1 MRDHR
6 DEFRVRTMCHVL
18 RLHPSGFYAWLKRPV
33 SDRAKEDQRLLTQ
46 IRTCYVASGGTYGS
60 PWIHRDLQDSGETCS
75 VHRVARLMRQNRLR
89 AQIGYKRRYIAG
101 GKLAKV
107 APNRLN
113 RVFEASSPNQ
123 AWVCDITYIRT
134 HEGFLYLA
142 VVVDLFSRRVV
153 GWSMQNTMSRDLVL
167 QALLSAVWR
176 RRPASSVLVH
186 SDQGSQYGSRD
197 YLDFL
202 KEHGLEPS
210 MSRRGNCL
218 DNAVAESFFATLKK
232 LRIRNRVYD
241 TRDEARADV
250 FDFIEMFYNS
260 TKRHSH
266 VGGMSPIQF
275 EADYFLR
282 LQSV

>member
-1 MRDHR
+1 MKDHQ
-6 DEFRVRTMCHVL
+6 DEFRVRTMCRVL
-18 RLHPSGFYAWLKRPV
+18 RVHPSGFYAWLKQPT
-33 SDRAKEDQRLLTQ
+33 SQRAKEDERLLQQ
-46 IRTCYVASGGTYGS
+46 IRASFIASGGTYGS
-60 PWIHRDLQDSGETCS
+60 PWIHRDLKDNGETCS

-89 AQIGYKRRYIAG
+89 AQIGYKRRYISG
-101 GKLAKV
+101 GRPAKV

-113 RVFEASSPNQ
+113 RIFQTSAPNQ
-123 AWVCDITYIRT
+123 AWVGDITYVRT

-142 VVVDLFSRRVV
+142 VVLDLFSRRVV
-153 GWSMQNTMSRDLVL
+153 GWSMQNTMSRELVL

-176 RRPASSVLVH
+176 RRPFGTIVVH
-186 SDQGSQYGSRD
+186 SDQGSQYGSHD
-197 YLDFL
+197 YLSFL

-232 LRIRNRVYD
+232 QRIRGRIYES
-241 TRDEARADV
+241 REHARADI
-250 FDFIEMFYNS
+250 FDFIELFYNS

-266 VGGMSPIQF
+266 VGGLSPIQF

-282 LQSV
+282 QQSV